1 MPKHDEQ
8 SLSRRERQIMDAVY
22 ALGRASAAQ
31 IRERMPDPPGYSAVR
46 ALVARLESKG
56 LLRHEQ
62 DGPRYVFLPTV
73 TRTTARESAID
84 RLLET
89 FFDDSPAQAV
99 SALLGRAGEMSEAEL
114 DALRDAIEAARRE
127 GR

>member
-1 MPKHDEQ
+1 MPKHDDQ

-73 TRTTARESAID
+73 TRTAARESAID